1 MGFSGKLGGAL
12 FFLAISVSAVGL
24 AFGASF
30 FGESYVQLKIIE
42 ASSKTSLSLQF
53 RTSKSSGLLFLAA
66 GETDYWLV
74 ELQSGRIQVKL
85 ELGSGEKIL
94 RSERGVRL
102 NDLVLHTLEMYHEDG
117 EVTLTVDKHFTT
129 SVKMPGL
136 IHELNIQHG
145 IFVGGTGGFD
155 EPYMEGAS
163 SNFRGCI
170 DEVVFNQHDV
180 LSSLRTYSGFKNV
193 HEVSAGCSDE
203 FFAEDSEPISLF
215 SSKSYLEFALWTAQ
229 EEAVLECA
237 VRTTEP
243 LGLLVYNAGRQG
255 DFVAMEIAEGLIQ
268 VVIGK
273 SGRKTHLSSLSQVN
287 DNNWHYIKLRF
298 TSKHLHLTVD
308 EETVKVTLSSR
319 GNNLKLR
326 GPLFVGGIDDST
338 RVEVLKIGLL
348 SLAGRKARGG
358 SFRGCLKDVK
368 ANSEIKS
375 LKNVLVTKD
384 ILAGCTAVK
393 KSFTIVKTTTA
404 QMLVTPT
411 TSTPQTT
418 VKPTAKAQ
426 TKKFLILNNLVV
438 AEGGQA
444 ALGSNHIKLNLEFKK
459 LGVRQSQIMFKIT
472 KQPNHGHLKLD
483 TGPER
488 EQNSFT
494 TLDLWYGRVLYVHD
508 GSEYSHDQFSFSV
521 FTSSKK
527 VVPEYLKGDQQYL
540 FNITVTPTN
549 DAPELVLPEGN
560 LFILLENSKKC
571 LTSNVI
577 KTIDIDTNST
587 GLQFSILG
595 NLNADAG
602 FLENAMNPGTAIT
615 TFSNVDLE
623 EGNIYFVH
631 QGVRTSRIV
640 IRVSDGDRVSNTV
653 VLRIMAVPVDYKVV
667 NNTGLVVEQSDAALI
682 TKYNL
687 SVETNAVDQE
697 VEIRYNIAKAPKYGE
712 IQRLHYSGEW
722 KQIRSFSQRSVERGR
737 IRYFGTFHELQSTNA
752 TEMFKFKV
760 SIGSETSEELVFPIT
775 VKWVNFKLLKNNPLE
790 IDKGKKQALTSEN
803 LHAVTEGVI
812 ISESGLYYRLVTTP
826 KRGQLLLDGEI
837 LKRNSSFSQKDIS
850 AQKVE
855 YKLIDKP
862 HENIEDVFRF
872 QLFSKHAVS
881 LIHNFYALIKADVN
895 SINLTNKGLT
905 LVEGEGELITQAELF
920 AETLN
925 TKKFL
930 YTIKQSP
937 RSGKLK
943 RINRSDSTDSNDN
956 ITTFTNDDIIGQRL
970 MYVHDDTESTHD
982 EFIFVAAAG
991 EATDHSEADLNSV
1004 SVVGTFAITIQLIN
1018 DEKPVRVVDKVF
1030 YVVRNGQ
1037 RLLTSEDLRYHD
1049 PDSDFNDAQLLYTRR
1064 GIPNGDLVLVN
1075 DTSKKLFQFSQE
1087 DLEQK
1092 RVLFVHRGADSG
1104 RFVLFVT
1111 DGKHYTSSLLEVSA
1125 SDAYVRIANNT
1136 GLLVQKG
1143 QAESLTTANLSVN
1156 TNLFITEESV
1166 ISYRVFLSP
1175 KHGALYL
1182 NGMRTESF
1190 TQNDLKNG
1198 HVVYRHDNSNNLVD
1212 KFNFTIKVKHVLLD
1226 GGVNVRIYLES
1237 HQRAPRVV
1245 HNSNLLVEE
1254 GKPVKISKQNLQVMH
1269 EDNLPS
1275 EIIYKVKIA
1284 PAHGYIRSFAEAE
1297 GYYIG
1302 TEHKSVQSFT
1312 QQDLND
1318 GSIQYVQVRAN
1329 QLKDN
1334 FTVDITNGVVELSGI
1349 PILIDIIPRLIPVE
1363 IHNFTIKEGA
1373 SKALTEDF
1381 IKIASPHFSELNFEY
1396 SVIEKPKHGRIENSR
1411 FSGVPLLSFT
1421 RQQVEQ
1427 EFIYYVHDDS
1437 ESLLDNFSIMIN
1449 DTQLRKQ
1456 SLLWTVFINITSVND
1471 EAPIII
1477 TKKIFRVWVGSVTE
1491 ITKNDLNAEDKD
1503 SSPEELVYSVTPP
1516 SNGHL
1521 ALKSSPN
1528 KHILNF
1534 TQLHINNG
1542 QLVFVHNGAM
1552 SGGFNFQV
1560 TDGLNFAPRQIFS
1573 ITAGVLVIN
1582 VETNN
1587 GLGVFP
1593 GTLEL
1598 IKSQHL
1604 KAVTN
1609 DDNTENRTIIYT
1621 LVNVPKLGRVVK
1633 VETDNVTHEV
1643 ANFTQS
1649 MVNEGLIAYEH
1660 THTEAIGWSAEDS
1673 FQFIVFSPPAS
1684 LEPQEFHI
1692 TISYDNAGP
1701 DRSSRLLANTGAVV
1715 TEGERILIDKFKL
1728 DASNLMVKLPE
1739 SKRSLYEVW
1748 YQVISLPTHGVI
1760 VVGERNITEQKPYFS
1775 QFIVNKYGITYLH
1788 DDSESLKD
1796 NFTFAA
1802 WLNLKS
1808 KAASRPLND
1817 SEVVEE
1823 MFNITITPVNDQP
1836 PELKTKAPSL
1846 KVVQGYN
1853 AVFNSDNINVVD
1865 LDNLPEEI
1873 RYSIISGPNNG
1884 YVATAENLNMTIK
1897 HFTQADINDGKIWFV
1912 QDGSSSSGVFYF
1924 SVTDGKHR
1932 PVYKLFNLEVIPIM
1946 ITLINNTQ
1954 LEIQQGQG
1962 ISTITN
1968 EHLAAE
1974 TNGKVTVIS
1983 YEITSPPQFG
1993 HILIGNKSVTMF
2005 EQEDLVRGHLSY
2017 HMTNLSVSQDCFE
2030 FTVMTSEGKVSEQV
2044 VNITVRPLL
2053 KMAKDFKI
2061 PTGTT
2066 CKLGKD
2072 VLDASKLASQT
2083 GSVPKFEVKQLP
2095 TYGRFVRPSHV
2106 VRGRREAAK
2115 IFTQKDIEL
2124 GLVLLEVEANMTG
2137 VDLLNDSFTFVLT
2150 ANNVQPAEGTFL
2162 YSIIPFNDS
2171 KVQNITLNENPP
2183 HRNSNTSNTTST
2195 SGQLPLGAQTEVPIL
2210 TPAKT
2215 VPRWRN
2221 KSRWG
2226 NRRSNTSVSA
2236 PDATL
2241 ASFVQQTA
2249 VEPVNRKPVVQP
2261 IQDAS
2266 SLHIILPLAFLAL
2279 LLIIIIIVVILIKQK
2294 KKPKHKP
2301 LISNCPNNDATNSPS
2316 FQPVERSP
2324 TVPTVTVTRLNT
2336 GGPSGPSP
2344 IERHNQV
2351 VTTATS
2357 SKETSTLLYN
2367 CNRIDAEML
2376 QHCRT
2381 TNPTL
2386 RHNQY
2391 WV

>member
-1 MGFSGKLGGAL
+1 MGFSGKLGSVL
-12 FFLAISVSAVGL
+12 FFLGICVSAAGL
-24 AFGASF
+24 AYGASF
-30 FGESYVQLKIIE
+30 FGDSYVQLKIIE
-42 ASSKTSLSLQF
+42 TSSKTSLSLQF
-53 RTSKSSGLLFLAA
+53 HTSKSSGLLFLAA

-74 ELQSGRIQVKL
+74 ELQNGRVQVKL

-94 RSERGVRL
+94 HSERGVRL
-102 NDLVLHTLEMYHEDG
+102 NDLTLHTLDLYHEDD

-136 IHELNIQHG
+136 LHELNIQHG
-145 IFVGGTGGFD
+145 VFVGGTGGFD
-155 EPYMEGAS
+155 KPYMEGAA

-170 DEVVFNQHDV
+170 DEVVFKQHDI
-180 LSSLRTYSGFKNV
+180 LSSLRTYSGFKIV

-203 FFAEDSEPISLF
+203 FFAEDSKPFSLF
-215 SSKSYLEFALWTAQ
+215 SSKSYLEFASWNAQ
-229 EEAVLECA
+229 EEAVFECA

-243 LGLLVYNAGRQG
+243 LGLLLYNAGRQG
-255 DFVAMEIAEGLIQ
+255 DFVAMEISEGLIR

-273 SGRKTHLSSLSQVN
+273 SGKKTHLSSLSQVN
-287 DNNWHYIKLRF
+287 DNNWHYIKVRF

-308 EETVKVTLSSR
+308 EETVKVTLTSR
-319 GNNLKLR
+319 SKHIKLR
-326 GPLFVGGIDDST
+326 GPLFIGGIDDST

-358 SFRGCLKDVK
+358 SFRGCLKDVT
-368 ANSEIKS
+368 ANSEKKS

-384 ILAGCTAVK
+384 ISAGCAAANT
-393 KSFTIVKTTTA
+393 TVKTSTA
-404 QMLVTPT
+404 QMLVIPTTPT
-411 TSTPQTT
+411 PRVT
-418 VKPTAKAQ
+418 VKPIAKTQA
-426 TKKFLILNNLVV
+426 KKFLTLNNLVV
-438 AEGGQA
+438 AEGGQT
-444 ALGSNHIKLNLEFKK
+444 ALGSKHIKLNLEFKK
-459 LGVRQSQIMFKIT
+459 LGVRQSQIIFKIT
-472 KQPNHGHLKLD
+472 KPPNHGHLKLNA
-483 TGPER
+483 GPDS

-527 VVPEYLKGDQQYL
+527 AVPKYLKGDKQYL

-560 LFILLENSKKC
+560 LFTLLENSKKC
-571 LTSNVI
+571 LASNVI
-577 KTIDIDTNST
+577 KAIDVDTNST
-587 GLQFSILG
+587 GLHFSILSK
-595 NLNADAG
+595 LNANAG
-602 FLENAMNPGTAIT
+602 FLENAINPGTAIT
-615 TFSNVDLE
+615 TFSNTDLE
-623 EGNIYFVH
+623 EGNIYYVH

-640 IRVSDGDRVSNTV
+640 LRVSDGDKVSNTV
-653 VLRIMAVPVDYKVV
+653 VLRIMAIPVHYKVV
-667 NNTGLVVEQSDAALI
+667 NNTGLIVEQNDAALI

-687 SVETNAVDQE
+687 SVETNAVNQE

-712 IQRLHYSGEW
+712 IQRLHSSGEW
-722 KQIRSFSQRSVERGR
+722 KKISSFSQRSVERGR
-737 IRYFGTFHELQSTNA
+737 VRYFGTFRELQSANVTDMF
-752 TEMFKFKV
+752 EFKF
-760 SIGSETSEELVFPIT
+760 SRGSMNSKELVFPII
-775 VKWVNFKLLKNNPLE
+775 VKWVNFKLLKNIPLT

-803 LHAVTEGVI
+803 LHAELEGVRS
-812 ISESGLYYRLVTTP
+812 SESGLHYRLVTAP
-826 KRGQLLLDGEI
+826 KRGQLLLHGKI
-837 LKRNSSFSQKDIS
+837 LKQNSSFSQKDIS
-850 AQKVE
+850 AQEVE
-855 YKLIDKP
+855 YELIEKP
-862 HENIEDVFRF
+862 HEDIEDVFSF
-872 QLFSKHAVS
+872 QLFSKHTVS
-881 LIHNFYALIKADVN
+881 QIHNFHAHIKADVN
-895 SINLTNKGLT
+895 TINLTNKGLT
-905 LVEGEGELITQAELF
+905 LVEGEGELITRAELY

-930 YTIKQSP
+930 YTITQSP
-937 RSGKLK
+937 RFGKLK

-956 ITTFTNDDIIGQRL
+956 ITTFTNEDIIGQRL
-970 MYVHDDTESTHD
+970 MYVHDDSESTRD
-982 EFIFVAAAG
+982 EFIFVAVAAG
-991 EATDHSEADLNSV
+991 EVQGNSEADLNSL
-1004 SVVGTFAITIQLIN
+1004 SVVGTFTVTIQLKN
-1018 DEKPVRVVDKVF
+1018 DEKPVRVVDQVF
-1030 YVVRNGQ
+1030 HVVRNGQ
-1037 RLLTSEDLRYHD
+1037 RLMTSEDLRYHD
-1049 PDSDFNDAQLLYTRR
+1049 PDSDFNDTQLLYTRR

-1092 RVLFVHRGADSG
+1092 RVLFVHRGADNG

-1125 SDAYVRIANNT
+1125 SDPYVRIANNT

-1143 QAESLTTANLSVN
+1143 QETSLTTTNFSIN
-1156 TNLFITEESV
+1156 TNLFIADESE
-1166 ISYRVFLSP
+1166 INYRVFLSP
-1175 KHGALYL
+1175 KHGTLYL

-1190 TQNDLKNG
+1190 AQNDLKNG
-1198 HVVYRHDNSNNLVD
+1198 HVVYCHDNSNNLVD

-1226 GGVNVRIYLES
+1226 VGINVRIYLES
-1237 HQRAPRVV
+1237 HQRAPRIV

-1254 GKPVKISKQNLQVMH
+1254 GKPVKISKRNLQVMH

-1284 PAHGYIRSFAEAE
+1284 PAYGYIRSFTEAE

-1302 TEHKSVQSFT
+1302 TEHKPVQYFT

-1318 GSIQYVQVRAN
+1318 GNIQYMQVRAN
-1329 QLKDN
+1329 QIRDS
-1334 FTVDITNGVVELSGI
+1334 FTVDIINGVVELSGI
-1349 PILIDIIPRLIPVE
+1349 VILIDIIPRLIPVE
-1363 IHNFTIKEGA
+1363 VHNFTIKEGA

-1381 IKIASPHFSELNFEY
+1381 IKVASSHFSELNFEY
-1396 SVIEKPKHGRIENSR
+1396 SVVEKPKHGHIENSR
-1411 FSGVPLLSFT
+1411 FPGLPLFSFT

-1437 ESLLDNFSIMIN
+1437 ESLQDNFSIVIN
-1449 DTQLRKQ
+1449 DTQLRKE
-1456 SLLWTVFINITSVND
+1456 SLFWTVFINITSVND
-1471 EAPIII
+1471 ESPIII
-1477 TKKIFRVWVGSVTE
+1477 TNKIFKVWVGSVTE

-1534 TQLHINNG
+1534 TQHHINNG

-1573 ITAGVLVIN
+1573 ITAGALVIN
-1582 VETNN
+1582 MEANN
-1587 GLGVFP
+1587 DLRVFP
-1593 GTLEL
+1593 GTLR
-1598 IKSQHL
+1598 IINSQNL

-1609 DDNTENRTIIYT
+1609 DDSIGNRTIIYT
-1621 LVNVPKLGRVVK
+1621 LVNFPKLGRVVK

-1643 ANFTQS
+1643 TNFTQG
-1649 MVNEGLIAYEH
+1649 MVNEGLIAYKH
-1660 THTEAIGWSAEDS
+1660 THTDAISWSAEDS
-1673 FQFIVFSPPAS
+1673 FEFIVFSPPAS

-1692 TISYDNAGP
+1692 TISYDNTG
-1701 DRSSRLLANTGAVV
+1701 RSSCLLANTGAVV

-1728 DASNLMVKLPE
+1728 DASNLIVKLPE
-1739 SKRSLYEVW
+1739 SRRSLYEVW
-1748 YQVISLPTHGVI
+1748 YQVISLPCHGVI
-1760 VVGERNITEQKPYFS
+1760 VVGERNITKQKPYFS

-1817 SEVVEE
+1817 GEVVQE
-1823 MFNITITPVNDQP
+1823 MFNITITPINDQP

-1853 AVFNSDNINVVD
+1853 AALNSDELNVVD

-1873 RYSIISGPNNG
+1873 KYVIISGPNNG
-1884 YVATAENLNMTIK
+1884 YVATVENLNLSIK
-1897 HFTQADINDGKIWFV
+1897 QFTQADINDGKIWFV

-1932 PVYKLFNLEVIPIM
+1932 PLYKLFNLEVIPIM
-1946 ITLINNTQ
+1946 ITLINNTK
-1954 LEIQQGQG
+1954 LEVQQGQS
-1962 ISTITN
+1962 ISTITS

-1983 YEITSPPQFG
+1983 YEITRPPQFG
-1993 HILIGNKSVTMF
+1993 HIMIGNKSVTLF
-2005 EQEDLVRGHLSY
+2005 EQEDLASGHLIY
-2017 HMTNLSVSQDCFE
+2017 HMTNLSASQDSFE
-2030 FTVMTSEGKVSEQV
+2030 FTVLTSESNVSEQV
-2044 VNITVRPLL
+2044 VNIVVRPLL
-2053 KMAKDFKI
+2053 KMALDFKI

-2066 CKLGKD
+2066 CQLGTD
-2072 VLDASKLASQT
+2072 MLDASKLASQT
-2083 GSVPKFEVKQLP
+2083 ASVPKFEVKQLP
-2095 TYGRFVRPSHV
+2095 SYGRFVRPSHTF
-2106 VRGRREAAK
+2106 RGRREDAK

-2137 VDLLNDSFTFVLT
+2137 LDLLNDSFAFVLT

-2162 YSIIPFNDS
+2162 YGIIPFNGS
-2171 KVQNITLNENPP
+2171 KVQNITLNANPP
-2183 HRNSNTSNTTST
+2183 LLSTSNATST
-2195 SGQLPLGAQTEVPIL
+2195 SRELPLGTQTEVPTL
-2210 TPAKT
+2210 TPTKT

-2226 NRRSNTSVSA
+2226 NRKSSTSASA
-2236 PDATL
+2236 PDVTL
-2241 ASFVQQTA
+2241 ASFIQETIID
-2249 VEPVNRKPVVQP
+2249 PVNEKPVFQP
-2261 IQDAS
+2261 IKDPNT
-2266 SLHIILPLAFLAL
+2266 LHIILPLAFLAL
-2279 LLIIIIIVVILIKQK
+2279 LLIIIIIVVVLIKLK

-2301 LISNCPNNDATNSPS
+2301 LISNCPNNGGTNSPS

-2324 TVPTVTVTRLNT
+2324 TVPAVTVTRLNA
-2336 GGPSGPSP
+2336 GGPSSPSP
-2344 IERHNQV
+2344 IERHKQM
-2351 VTTATS
+2351 VTAATS

-2367 CNRIDAEML
+2367 CNQIDAEMV

-2381 TNPTL
+2381 THPTL
-2386 RHNQY
+2386 RRNQY

>member
-1 MGFSGKLGGAL
+1 MGFSGKLGSAL
-12 FFLAISVSAVGL
+12 IFLGICVSAAEL
-24 AFGASF
+24 AYGASF
-30 FGESYVQLKIIE
+30 FGKSYVELKIIE

-53 RTSKSSGLLFLAA
+53 QTSKSSGLLFLAA

-74 ELQSGRIQVKL
+74 ELQSGSVQVKL

-94 RSERGVRL
+94 RSERGVKL
-102 NDLVLHTLEMYHEDG
+102 NDLALHTLEIYHEGG

-129 SVKMPGL
+129 SVKILGL
-136 IHELNIQHG
+136 LHELNIQHG
-145 IFVGGTGGFD
+145 IYVGGTGGFD
-155 EPYMEGAS
+155 KPYMEGAA

-170 DEVVFNQHDV
+170 DEVLFNQRDI

-203 FFAEDSEPISLF
+203 FFAEDSEPVSLF
-215 SSKSYLEFALWTAQ
+215 SSKSYLEFALWNAQ
-229 EEAVLECA
+229 EEAVFECA

-243 LGLLVYNAGRQG
+243 LGLLLYNAGQQG
-255 DFVAMEIAEGLIQ
+255 DFVAMENAEGLIR

-273 SGRKTHLSSLSQVN
+273 SGRNTHLSSLSHVN

-308 EETVKVTLSSR
+308 EETVKVFLSSR
-319 GNNLKLR
+319 SKNLKLR

-338 RVEVLKIGLL
+338 RVAVLKIGLL

-368 ANSEIKS
+368 ANSAKKS

-384 ILAGCTAVK
+384 ISAGCAAVK
-393 KSFTIVKTTTA
+393 KSSTTFKTTTA
-404 QMLVTPT
+404 QMLVIPT
-411 TSTPQTT
+411 TSIPQMA

-426 TKKFLILNNLVV
+426 TKKFLTLNNLVV
-438 AEGGQA
+438 AEGGET
-444 ALGSNHIKLNLEFKK
+444 ALESKHIKLNLEFKK
-459 LGVRQSQIMFKIT
+459 LGVRQSQIIFKIT
-472 KQPNHGHLKLD
+472 KQPHRGYLKLD

-494 TLDLWYGRVLYVHD
+494 MLDLWYGRVLYVHD
-508 GSEYSHDQFSFSV
+508 GSEYSHDHFSFSV

-527 VVPEYLKGDQQYL
+527 VVPEYLKGDKQYL
-540 FNITVTPTN
+540 FNITITPTN
-549 DAPELVLPEGN
+549 DAPEIILPEGN

-571 LTSNVI
+571 LASNVI
-577 KTIDIDTNST
+577 NAIDIDTNST
-587 GLQFSILG
+587 ELQFSILG
-595 NLNADAG
+595 NLNANAG

-615 TFSNVDLE
+615 TFSNTDLE
-623 EGNIYFVH
+623 EGNIYYIH
-631 QGVRTSRIV
+631 RGVRTSRIV
-640 IRVSDGDRVSNTV
+640 LRVSDGDRVSNTV

-667 NNTGLVVEQSDAALI
+667 NNTGLIVDQSDTALV

-687 SVETNAVDQE
+687 SVETNAVNQE
-697 VEIRYNIAKAPKYGE
+697 VEIRYIIVKAPKYGE
-712 IQRLHYSGEW
+712 IQRLHSNGEW
-722 KQIRSFSQRSVERGR
+722 KKINSFSQRSVERGR
-737 IRYFGTFHELQSTNA
+737 VRYFGTFHELQSPNV
-752 TEMFKFKV
+752 TEMFRFKV
-760 SIGSETSEELVFPIT
+760 SIGSETGEELVFPII
-775 VKWVNFKLLKNNPLE
+775 VKWVNFILLKNIPLV
-790 IDKGKKQALTSEN
+790 IDKGKKQALTSVN
-803 LHAVTEGVI
+803 LLAVMEGAR
-812 ISESGLYYRLVTTP
+812 ISESGLHYRLVTTP

-837 LKRNSSFSQKDIS
+837 LKQNSSFSQKDIS

-855 YKLIDKP
+855 YELIGKP
-862 HENIEDVFRF
+862 HEDVEDVFSF

-881 LIHNFYALIKADVN
+881 LIHNFHALIKADVN
-895 SINLTNKGLT
+895 TINLTNKGLT
-905 LVEGEGELITQAELF
+905 LVEGEGELITRAELY

-930 YTIKQSP
+930 YTIIQSP

-956 ITTFTNDDIIGQRL
+956 ITIFTNEDIIGQRL
-970 MYVHDDTESTHD
+970 MYVHDDSESTHD

-991 EATDHSEADLNSV
+991 EATDNSEADPNSV
-1004 SVVGTFAITIQLIN
+1004 SVLGTFTIIIQLKN

-1030 YVVRNGQ
+1030 HVVRNGQ
-1037 RLLTSEDLRYHD
+1037 RLLTSQDLRYHD
-1049 PDSDFNDAQLLYTRR
+1049 PDSDFNDVQLLYTRR

-1087 DLEQK
+1087 DLEQN
-1092 RVLFVHRGADSG
+1092 RVLFVHHGADSG

-1125 SDAYVRIANNT
+1125 SDPYVRIANNT

-1143 QAESLTTANLSVN
+1143 QEKYLTTANFSVN
-1156 TNLFITEESV
+1156 TNLFIAEESE
-1166 ISYRVFLSP
+1166 INYRVFLSP

-1198 HVVYRHDNSNNLVD
+1198 QVVYRHDNSNNLVD
-1212 KFNFTIKVKHVLLD
+1212 KFNFTIKVKHLLLD

-1237 HQRAPRVV
+1237 HQRAPRIV

-1254 GKPVKISKQNLQVMH
+1254 GKPVKISKKNLQ
-1269 EDNLPS
+1269 
-1275 EIIYKVKIA
+1275 
-1284 PAHGYIRSFAEAE
+1284 
-1297 GYYIG
+1297 
-1302 TEHKSVQSFT
+1302 
-1312 QQDLND
+1312 
-1318 GSIQYVQVRAN
+1318 
-1329 QLKDN
+1329 
-1334 FTVDITNGVVELSGI
+1334 
-1349 PILIDIIPRLIPVE
+1349 
-1363 IHNFTIKEGA
+1363 
-1373 SKALTEDF
+1373 
-1381 IKIASPHFSELNFEY
+1381 
-1396 SVIEKPKHGRIENSR
+1396 
-1411 FSGVPLLSFT
+1411 
-1421 RQQVEQ
+1421 
-1427 EFIYYVHDDS
+1427 
-1437 ESLLDNFSIMIN
+1437 
-1449 DTQLRKQ
+1449 
-1456 SLLWTVFINITSVND
+1456 
-1471 EAPIII
+1471 
-1477 TKKIFRVWVGSVTE
+1477 
-1491 ITKNDLNAEDKD
+1491 
-1503 SSPEELVYSVTPP
+1503 
-1516 SNGHL
+1516 
-1521 ALKSSPN
+1521 
-1528 KHILNF
+1528 
-1534 TQLHINNG
+1534 
-1542 QLVFVHNGAM
+1542 
-1552 SGGFNFQV
+1552 
-1560 TDGLNFAPRQIFS
+1560 
-1573 ITAGVLVIN
+1573 
-1582 VETNN
+1582 
-1587 GLGVFP
+1587 
-1593 GTLEL
+1593 
-1598 IKSQHL
+1598 
-1604 KAVTN
+1604 
-1609 DDNTENRTIIYT
+1609 
-1621 LVNVPKLGRVVK
+1621 
-1633 VETDNVTHEV
+1633 
-1643 ANFTQS
+1643 
-1649 MVNEGLIAYEH
+1649 VNEGLIAYEH

-1692 TISYDNAGP
+1692 TISYDNAE
-1701 DRSSRLLANTGAVV
+1701 RSSRLLANTGAVV

-1760 VVGERNITEQKPYFS
+1760 VVGERNITKQKPYFS

-1788 DDSESLKD
+1788 DDSESRTD

-1808 KAASRPLND
+1808 KVALRPLND

-1823 MFNITITPVNDQP
+1823 MFNITITPINDQP

-1853 AVFNSDNINVVD
+1853 AVLNSDHINAVD

-1873 RYSIISGPNNG
+1873 KYSIISGPNNG
-1884 YVATAENLNMTIK
+1884 YVATAENLNISIK

-1932 PVYKLFNLEVIPIM
+1932 PLYKLFNLEVIPIM
-1946 ITLINNTQ
+1946 IKLINNTQ
-1954 LEIQQGQG
+1954 LEVQQGQS
-1962 ISTITN
+1962 ISAITN

-1974 TNGKVTVIS
+1974 TNGKVTAIS

-1993 HILIGNKSVTMF
+1993 HILIGNKSVTLF
-2005 EQEDLVRGHLSY
+2005 EQEDLMRGHLTY
-2017 HMTNLSVSQDCFE
+2017 HMNNLSASHDTFE
-2030 FTVMTSEGKVSEQV
+2030 FTVMTSEGNVSEQV

-2053 KMAKDFKI
+2053 KMAEDFKI

-2066 CKLGKD
+2066 CQLGTD
-2072 VLDASKLASQT
+2072 VLDASKLANQT
-2083 GSVPKFEVKQLP
+2083 GSVPKFEVKRLP
-2095 TYGRFVRPSHV
+2095 THGRFVRPSHM

-2137 VDLLNDSFTFVLT
+2137 VDLLNDSFAFVLT

-2162 YSIIPFNDS
+2162 YSIIPFNGS

-2183 HRNSNTSNTTST
+2183 LLNSTST
-2195 SGQLPLGAQTEVPIL
+2195 SGQLPLGTQTEMPTIMP
-2210 TPAKT
+2210 TEA

-2226 NRRSNTSVSA
+2226 NRKSNTSASA
-2236 PDATL
+2236 PDVTL
-2241 ASFVQQTA
+2241 ASFVQQTTI
-2249 VEPVNRKPVVQP
+2249 EPVNGKPVAQA
-2261 IQDAS
+2261 IQLS
-2266 SLHIILPLAFLAL
+2266 GSLHIILPLAFLAV
-2279 LLIIIIIVVILIKQK
+2279 LLIVIIIVVILMKQK
-2294 KKPKHKP
+2294 KKPKHRP
-2301 LISNCPNNDATNSPS
+2301 LISNCPNNSGTNSPS
-2316 FQPVERSP
+2316 FQSVERSP
-2324 TVPTVTVTRLNT
+2324 TVPAVTVTRLNT
-2336 GGPSGPSP
+2336 SSALSPSP
-2344 IERHNQV
+2344 IERLNQM

-2367 CNRIDAEML
+2367 CNQIDAEMVH
-2376 QHCRT
+2376 HCRT

>member
-1 MGFSGKLGGAL
+1 MGFSGKLGSAL
-12 FFLAISVSAVGL
+12 IFLGICVSAAEL
-24 AFGASF
+24 AYGASF
-30 FGESYVQLKIIE
+30 FGKSYVELKIIE

-53 RTSKSSGLLFLAA
+53 QTSKSSGLLFLAA

-74 ELQSGRIQVKL
+74 ELQSGSVQVKL

-94 RSERGVRL
+94 RSERGVKL
-102 NDLVLHTLEMYHEDG
+102 NDLALHTLEIYHEGG

-129 SVKMPGL
+129 SVKILGL
-136 IHELNIQHG
+136 LHELNIQHG
-145 IFVGGTGGFD
+145 IYVGGTGGFD
-155 EPYMEGAS
+155 KPYMEGAA

-170 DEVVFNQHDV
+170 DEVLFNQRDI

-203 FFAEDSEPISLF
+203 FFAEDSEPVSLF
-215 SSKSYLEFALWTAQ
+215 SSKSYLEFALWNAQ
-229 EEAVLECA
+229 EEAVFECA

-243 LGLLVYNAGRQG
+243 LGLLLYNAGQQG
-255 DFVAMEIAEGLIQ
+255 DFVAMENAEGLIR

-273 SGRKTHLSSLSQVN
+273 SGRNTHLSSLSHVN

-308 EETVKVTLSSR
+308 EETVKVFLSSR
-319 GNNLKLR
+319 SKNLKLR

-338 RVEVLKIGLL
+338 RVAVLKIGLL

-368 ANSEIKS
+368 ANSAKKS

-384 ILAGCTAVK
+384 ISAGCAAVK
-393 KSFTIVKTTTA
+393 KSSTTFKTTTA
-404 QMLVTPT
+404 QMLVIPT
-411 TSTPQTT
+411 TSIPQMA

-426 TKKFLILNNLVV
+426 TKKFLTLNNLVV
-438 AEGGQA
+438 AEGGET
-444 ALGSNHIKLNLEFKK
+444 ALESKHIKLNLEFKK
-459 LGVRQSQIMFKIT
+459 LGVRQSQIIFKIT
-472 KQPNHGHLKLD
+472 KQPHRGYLKLD

-494 TLDLWYGRVLYVHD
+494 MLDLWYGRVLYVHD
-508 GSEYSHDQFSFSV
+508 GSEYSHDHFSFSV

-527 VVPEYLKGDQQYL
+527 VVPEYLKGDKQYL
-540 FNITVTPTN
+540 FNITITPTN
-549 DAPELVLPEGN
+549 DAPEIILPEGN

-571 LTSNVI
+571 LASNVI
-577 KTIDIDTNST
+577 NAIDIDTNST
-587 GLQFSILG
+587 ELQFSILG
-595 NLNADAG
+595 NLNANAG

-615 TFSNVDLE
+615 TFSNTDLE
-623 EGNIYFVH
+623 EGNIYYIH
-631 QGVRTSRIV
+631 RGVRTSRIV
-640 IRVSDGDRVSNTV
+640 LRVSDGDRVSNTV

-667 NNTGLVVEQSDAALI
+667 NNTGLIVDQSDTALV

-687 SVETNAVDQE
+687 SVETNAVNQE
-697 VEIRYNIAKAPKYGE
+697 VEIRYIIVKAPKYGE
-712 IQRLHYSGEW
+712 IQRLHSNGEW
-722 KQIRSFSQRSVERGR
+722 KKINSFSQRSVERGR
-737 IRYFGTFHELQSTNA
+737 VRYFGTFHELQSPNV
-752 TEMFKFKV
+752 TEMFRFKV
-760 SIGSETSEELVFPIT
+760 SIGSETGEELVFPII
-775 VKWVNFKLLKNNPLE
+775 VKWVNFILLKNIPLV
-790 IDKGKKQALTSEN
+790 IDKGKKQALTSVN
-803 LHAVTEGVI
+803 LLAVMEGAR
-812 ISESGLYYRLVTTP
+812 ISESGLHYRLVTTP

-837 LKRNSSFSQKDIS
+837 LKQNSSFSQKDIS

-855 YKLIDKP
+855 YELIGKP
-862 HENIEDVFRF
+862 HEDVEDVFSF

-881 LIHNFYALIKADVN
+881 LIHNFHALIKADVN
-895 SINLTNKGLT
+895 TINLTNKGLT
-905 LVEGEGELITQAELF
+905 LVEGEGELITRAELY

-930 YTIKQSP
+930 YTIIQSP

-956 ITTFTNDDIIGQRL
+956 ITIFTNEDIIGQRL
-970 MYVHDDTESTHD
+970 MYVHDDSESTHD

-991 EATDHSEADLNSV
+991 EATDNSEADPNSV
-1004 SVVGTFAITIQLIN
+1004 SVLGTFTIIIQLKN

-1030 YVVRNGQ
+1030 HVVRNGQ
-1037 RLLTSEDLRYHD
+1037 RLLTSQDLRYHD
-1049 PDSDFNDAQLLYTRR
+1049 PDSDFNDVQLLYTRR

-1087 DLEQK
+1087 DLEQN
-1092 RVLFVHRGADSG
+1092 RVLFVHHGADSG

-1125 SDAYVRIANNT
+1125 SDPYVRIANNT

-1143 QAESLTTANLSVN
+1143 QEKYLTTANFSVN
-1156 TNLFITEESV
+1156 TNLFIAEESE
-1166 ISYRVFLSP
+1166 INYRVFLSP

-1198 HVVYRHDNSNNLVD
+1198 QVVYRHDNSNNLVD
-1212 KFNFTIKVKHVLLD
+1212 KFNFTIKVKHLLLD

-1237 HQRAPRVV
+1237 HQRAPRIV

-1254 GKPVKISKQNLQVMH
+1254 GKPVKISKKNLQAMH

-1297 GYYIG
+1297 GYYVG
-1302 TEHKSVQSFT
+1302 TEHKPVQYFT

-1318 GSIQYVQVRAN
+1318 GSIQYVQVGAN
-1329 QLKDN
+1329 QIKDS
-1334 FTVDITNGVVELSGI
+1334 FTVDITNGIVELSGI
-1349 PILIDIIPRLIPVE
+1349 LILIDIIPRLIPLEV
-1363 IHNFTIKEGA
+1363 HNFTIKEGA

-1381 IKIASPHFSELNFEY
+1381 IKVASPHFAELNFEY
-1396 SVIEKPKHGRIENSR
+1396 SVIEKPKHGHIENSC
-1411 FSGVPLLSFT
+1411 FPGLPLLSFT

-1437 ESLLDNFSIMIN
+1437 ESLQDNFSIMVN

-1471 EAPIII
+1471 EPPVII
-1477 TKKIFRVWVGSVTE
+1477 TRKIFKVWVGSVTE

-1521 ALKSSPN
+1521 ALKSSTN

-1573 ITAGVLVIN
+1573 ITAGALVIN
-1582 VETNN
+1582 MEANN

-1593 GTLEL
+1593 GTLKL
-1598 IKSQHL
+1598 IKNQHL

-1609 DDNTENRTIIYT
+1609 DDNTGNRTIIYT
-1621 LVNVPKLGRVVK
+1621 LVNLPKLGRVVK
-1633 VETDNVTHEV
+1633 VETGNVTHEV

-1692 TISYDNAGP
+1692 TISYDNAE
-1701 DRSSRLLANTGAVV
+1701 RSSRLLANTGAVV

-1760 VVGERNITEQKPYFS
+1760 VVGERNITKQKPYFS

-1788 DDSESLKD
+1788 DDSESRTD

-1808 KAASRPLND
+1808 KVALRPLND

-1823 MFNITITPVNDQP
+1823 MFNITITPINDQP

-1853 AVFNSDNINVVD
+1853 AVLNSDHINAVD

-1873 RYSIISGPNNG
+1873 KYSIISGPNNG
-1884 YVATAENLNMTIK
+1884 YVATAENLNISIK

-1932 PVYKLFNLEVIPIM
+1932 PLYKLFNLEVIPIM
-1946 ITLINNTQ
+1946 IKLINNTQ
-1954 LEIQQGQG
+1954 LEVQQGQS
-1962 ISTITN
+1962 ISAITN

-1974 TNGKVTVIS
+1974 TNGKVTAIS

-1993 HILIGNKSVTMF
+1993 HILIGNKSVTLF
-2005 EQEDLVRGHLSY
+2005 EQEDLMRGHLTY
-2017 HMTNLSVSQDCFE
+2017 HMNNLSASHDTFE
-2030 FTVMTSEGKVSEQV
+2030 FTVMTSEGNVSEQV

-2053 KMAKDFKI
+2053 KMAEDFKI

-2066 CKLGKD
+2066 CQLGTD
-2072 VLDASKLASQT
+2072 VLDASKLANQT
-2083 GSVPKFEVKQLP
+2083 GSVPKFEVKRLP
-2095 TYGRFVRPSHV
+2095 THGRFVRPSHM

-2137 VDLLNDSFTFVLT
+2137 VDLLNDSFAFVLT

-2162 YSIIPFNDS
+2162 YSIIPFNGS

-2183 HRNSNTSNTTST
+2183 LLNSTST
-2195 SGQLPLGAQTEVPIL
+2195 SGQLPLGTQTEMPTIMP
-2210 TPAKT
+2210 TEA

-2226 NRRSNTSVSA
+2226 NRKSNTSASA
-2236 PDATL
+2236 PDVTL
-2241 ASFVQQTA
+2241 ASFVQQTTI
-2249 VEPVNRKPVVQP
+2249 EPVNGKPVAQA
-2261 IQDAS
+2261 IQLS
-2266 SLHIILPLAFLAL
+2266 GSLHIILPLAFLAV
-2279 LLIIIIIVVILIKQK
+2279 LLIVIIIVVILMKQK
-2294 KKPKHKP
+2294 KKPKHRP
-2301 LISNCPNNDATNSPS
+2301 LISNCPNNSGTNSPS
-2316 FQPVERSP
+2316 FQSVERSP
-2324 TVPTVTVTRLNT
+2324 TVPAVTVTRLNT
-2336 GGPSGPSP
+2336 SSALSPSP
-2344 IERHNQV
+2344 IERLNQM

-2367 CNRIDAEML
+2367 CNQIDAEMVH
-2376 QHCRT
+2376 HCRT